1 MAQGVEGPALSV
13 MWHGFNSLAQ
23 EFPQVLGTAQK
34 KREREREGFGG
45 MDWGHVT
52 ESLGSGAARSQL
64 TEEQWKGFEQG
75 RTCAGRNVRADQGE
89 EHPQHLFNTHTGRPR
104 GVKREKSR
112 GEILT
117 KASLCFLDKGLVY
130 YCISSLDIESRA
142 GCLLI
147 LFLLLTSV
155 LLPYAG
161 I

>member
-1 MAQGVEGPALSV
+1 
-13 MWHGFNSLAQ
+13 
-23 EFPQVLGTAQK
+23 
-34 KREREREGFGG
+34 

-64 TEEQWKGFEQG
+64 TEEQRKGFEQG

-142 GCLLI
+142 GCLLV